1 MLSISCL
8 CGRLVI
14 NMAEKAPSG
23 SDAPSLGS
31 TKKLL
36 LGVGVLGA
44 LGAAAAFVLLGSK
57 KQTRNLTPD
66 VEIIDKL

>member
-1 MLSISCL
+1 MT
-8 CGRLVI
+8 
-14 NMAEKAPSG
+14 EKSSSG
-23 SDAPSLGS
+23 SGASPLGS
-31 TKKLL
+31 TRKIII
-36 LGVGVLGA
+36 GVGVLGA